1 MLLAILII
9 IIIIGV
15 HAGALKIIVFV
26 MALLGILQPQR
37 MCYSEDERS
46 EATMYPETTLSEV
59 L

>member
-1 MLLAILII
+1 MLLAILI

-15 HAGALKIIVFV
+15 HAGALKIILFV

-46 EATMYPETTLSEV
+46 ESTMYPETTLSEV

>member
-1 MLLAILII
+1 MLLAILI

-15 HAGALKIIVFV
+15 HAGALKIILFV

>member
-9 IIIIGV
+9 IIIGI
-15 HAGALKIIVFV
+15 HAGALKIILFV

>member
-1 MLLAILII
+1 MLLAILI

-15 HAGALKIIVFV
+15 HAGALKIILFV
-26 MALLGILQPQR
+26 MALLGILQRQR

>member
-1 MLLAILII
+1 MLLAILI

-15 HAGALKIIVFV
+15 HAGALKIILFV

-37 MCYSEDERS
+37 MCYSENERS